1 MKLSFT
7 WYKRIIIFLCEGGYI
22 SDEKESQQMEWQTN
36 FMHGVVWTLNVF
48 GFADIDINQVSKY
61 LQTKIAKQVERDIL
75 SRRLL

>member
-1 MKLSFT
+1 MTK
-7 WYKRIIIFLCEGGYI
+7 
-22 SDEKESQQMEWQTN
+22 TN